1 MKRNVIG
8 NKPSKQAMAVP
19 TSPKVKGRAS
29 AMEKLQSMIE
39 KKALKAKKSRG
50 NNSK

>member
-1 MKRNVIG
+1 MG
-8 NKPSKQAMAVP
+8 NKPSKQAMAFP
-19 TSPKVKGRAS
+19 TSPKAKARPT